1 MKFNAQQ
8 IHYIA
13 IGTYLTKTPIFMLKL
28 YIKDLLPQKFKN
40 IINRTLF
47 GQPMDEISYILR
59 YFNDIAGSN
68 FVMIDVGAH
77 CGSSLIPFAKKKW
90 TIYAFEPNQE
100 NRKVLLK
107 RIKNYRNIHVDS
119 RAVSSESNKVLPFY
133 TSNVS
138 SGISGLSSFHES
150 HIKMGEVS
158 TIRLD
163 DFCLQNEIAKINF
176 LKIDTEGYDL
186 MVLKS
191 YDWRGLLHPDV
202 IIAEFENKKTT
213 PLGYTLHDLVSFLN
227 KLDYK
232 AIISEWFPI
241 VQYGKRHKWKRFT
254 LNAEEVVNKSAWGNI
269 IAAKKENIDKLMSTL
284 PKKFFKTNQ

>member
-1 MKFNAQQ
+1 
-8 IHYIA
+8 
-13 IGTYLTKTPIFMLKL
+13 MLKS
-28 YIKDLLPQKFKN
+28 YIKELLPQKLKN
-40 IINRTLF
+40 IIKRTLF

-59 YFNDIAGSN
+59 YFNDITGSS
-68 FVMIDVGAH
+68 FVMVDVGAH
-77 CGSSLIPFAKKKW
+77 YGSSLIPFAQKKW

-163 DFCLQNEIAKINF
+163 DFCIQKEIAKINF

-191 YDWRGLLHPDV
+191 YDWRELLHPDV
-202 IIAEFENKKTT
+202 IIAEFENKKTI
-213 PLGYTLHDLVSFLN
+213 PLGYTLHDLVSFLE

-241 VQYGKRHKWKRFT
+241 VQYGKRHKWKAFS
-254 LNAEEVVNKSAWGNI
+254 LNAEDVINESAWGNI
-269 IAAKKENIDKLMSTL
+269 IAVKKENFENFKSIIFKQKNLIKQSNN
-284 PKKFFKTNQ
+284 FFEA